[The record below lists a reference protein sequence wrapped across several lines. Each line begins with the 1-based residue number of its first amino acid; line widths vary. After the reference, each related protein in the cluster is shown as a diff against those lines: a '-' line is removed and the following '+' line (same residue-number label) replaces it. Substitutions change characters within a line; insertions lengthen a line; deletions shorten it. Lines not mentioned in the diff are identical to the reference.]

1 MNYKEIEEL
10 AKAILTIERYTDC
23 DIEEL
28 LEYLSGHFLS
38 EEEAFRIKNYIR
50 YDMI

>member
-1 MNYKEIEEL
+1 MNEEEIKEL
-10 AKAILTIERYTDC
+10 SKAILTIENYTEC

-38 EEEAFRIKNYIR
+38 EEESYKILHYIR
-50 YDMI
+50 YNLI